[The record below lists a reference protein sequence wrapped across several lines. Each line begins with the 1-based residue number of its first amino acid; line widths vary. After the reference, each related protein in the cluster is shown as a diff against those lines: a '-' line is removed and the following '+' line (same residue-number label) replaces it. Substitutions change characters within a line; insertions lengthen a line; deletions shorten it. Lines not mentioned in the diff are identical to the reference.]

1 MYKNIKKEFDKNGF
15 VRIKNVLDYKLDLEP
30 ILNDMAF
37 IMNRLVHRFVSKK
50 DKKRVLNLNFK
61 KKYSYLVRLGIPEL
75 DQYFNI
81 RLPQNNITV
90 DSDFFASQSIFTL
103 IKNKKIIEKV
113 SKILGTEISSKPC
126 QKSRIKQPEKG
137 VPKKN

>member
-37 IMNRLVHRFVSKK
+37 IMDRLVHRFVPKKSKLK
-50 DKKRVLNLNFK
+50 VLNYNFK
-61 KKYSYLVRLGIPEL
+61 KKYSHLVSLNIPEL

-81 RLPQNNITV
+81 RLPEKNIFS
-90 DSDFFASQSIFTL
+90 SDFNWFNFCVSI
-103 IKNKKIIEKV
+103 
-113 SKILGTEISSKPC
+113 S
-126 QKSRIKQPEKG
+126 
-137 VPKKN
+137 